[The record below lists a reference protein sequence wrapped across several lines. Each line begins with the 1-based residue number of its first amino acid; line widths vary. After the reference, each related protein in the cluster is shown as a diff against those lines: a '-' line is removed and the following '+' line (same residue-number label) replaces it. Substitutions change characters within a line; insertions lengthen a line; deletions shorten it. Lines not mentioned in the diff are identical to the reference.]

1 MAIRNDMFRRELPYG
16 KRYILP
22 VVSST
27 AALVFLLVSAY
38 TCKFVRI
45 IRNDVSKASPFFMGI
60 WKLEGGVQDGEGF
73 PGNTNECIAWTDTPF
88 YKDSGIRVAK
98 LCTVVATFWATVGWV
113 LILVGVFQP
122 LQRILRTPILIGI
135 CACALLAVLF
145 FCAFASELCDE
156 DGFSCQF
163 GAGAYM
169 SCTAA
174 ILWITTAIL
183 LFQWTQREPSDAA
196 TSRDLV
202 TVVTSHSTPT
212 VPTGTI
218 MSRQN
223 VKFASRQLFSSSETS
238 DTNTTGSKAEDT
250 NTLYERHQRSQPV
263 DLDEDLP
270 PFTSM
275 PWNNI
280 DRGNL
285 NINTI
290 ISREKDIADNDR
302 SDTVSV

>member
-1 MAIRNDMFRRELPYG
+1 
-16 KRYILP
+16 
-22 VVSST
+22 
-27 AALVFLLVSAY
+27 
-38 TCKFVRI
+38 
-45 IRNDVSKASPFFMGI
+45 MGI

-88 YKDSGIRVAK
+88 YKDSGIRMAK
-98 LCTVVATFWATVGWV
+98 LCTVVATFWATVVWV

-122 LQRILRTPILIGI
+122 LQRILRTLILIGI

-212 VPTGTI
+212 VPTGTTT
-218 MSRQN
+218 SRQN
-223 VKFASRQLFSSSETS
+223 VKFAPRHFSGSETS
-238 DTNTTGSKAEDT
+238 DTNTSGSKAEDT
-250 NTLYERHQRSQPV
+250 STWYERHQRSQPV

-270 PFTSM
+270 PFTST
-275 PWNNI
+275 PWNSI

-290 ISREKDIADNDR
+290 INREKDIADNDR